1 MSPMEEL
8 HFLDALLTV
17 ELGTSE
23 LAALANSVSDAEFQ
37 TLFADPKEED
47 AK

>member
-1 MSPMEEL
+1 MSHEDKL

-37 TLFADPKEED
+37 TLFAAPKEEEQ
-47 AK
+47 